1 MTSFLFDFD
10 AIRCHYDVMELS
22 DYVAKLRGEL
32 TSITRFAGEDV
43 AKAAELLAETLE
55 SSVRLT
61 LLDVLSAAAA
71 DITARLGDTAVEVRL
86 SDGEPTFVVL
96 TAPPEQDDE
105 PLLAGVTRMADELAE
120 AGRRLAGDQE
130 PGTARLTLR
139 LPDTLKARVE
149 AAAARDGMS
158 VNTWLVRV
166 AGRALENP
174 GRSGRRGPGQRITG
188 YAKS

>member
-1 MTSFLFDFD
+1 
-10 AIRCHYDVMELS
+10 MELS

-43 AKAAELLAETLE
+43 ARAAELLAETLE
-55 SSVRLT
+55 ASVRLT

-71 DITARLGDTAVEVRL
+71 DITARLGDAAVEVRL
-86 SDGEPTFVVL
+86 ADGEPTFVVL

-120 AGRRLAGDQE
+120 AGRKLAGD

-139 LPDTLKARVE
+139 LPDSLKGRIE
-149 AAAARDGMS
+149 AAAARDGTS

-174 GRSGRRGPGQRITG
+174 GRSGQATGRWGPGQRITG
-188 YAKS
+188 YARS

>member
-1 MTSFLFDFD
+1 
-10 AIRCHYDVMELS
+10 MELS
-22 DYVAKLRGEL
+22 DYVARLRAEL

-96 TAPPEQDDE
+96 TAPEQDDE

-149 AAAARDGMS
+149 AAAAHDGMS

>member
-1 MTSFLFDFD
+1 
-10 AIRCHYDVMELS
+10 MELS
-22 DYVAKLRGEL
+22 DYVARLRAEL

-86 SDGEPTFVVL
+86 ADGEPTFVVL
-96 TAPPEQDDE
+96 TAPEDDRYEEPAQAAGADPE
-105 PLLAGVTRMADELAE
+105 A
-120 AGRRLAGDQE
+120 
-130 PGTARLTLR
+130 GTARLTMR
-139 LPDTLKARVE
+139 LPDPLKTRIE
-149 AAAARDGMS
+149 AAAARDGTS

>member
-1 MTSFLFDFD
+1 
-10 AIRCHYDVMELS
+10 MELS
-22 DYVAKLRGEL
+22 DYVARLRAEL

-96 TAPPEQDDE
+96 TAPEQDDE